1 MLTKSPANSLFS
13 KFRPVEVKAGQPRP
27 KIQNKILSLKKL
39 RFDHKKSLTP
49 ALSKPGLSA
58 LFWSTVLSGA
68 QFFLAHFLCPKPQTA
83 IWAVLADVLDFRA
96 EKDRKR
102 RNLGDQAD
110 ATLTHLKALILIHNN
125 NTSKIKNGACHQPG
139 PACRPVSAV
148 DRRPG
153 ERNFFSELD
162 QEKDR
167 GSLSQAWGGGRWDR
181 GGRLGA

>member
-1 MLTKSPANSLFS
+1 MGPQDPKQDTEPKKSSDLTT
-13 KFRPVEVKAGQPRP
+13 
-27 KIQNKILSLKKL
+27 
-39 RFDHKKSLTP
+39 KKSLTP

-68 QFFLAHFLCPKPQTA
+68 QIFLAHFCAQNLRPQYGRCSLTSRIFAPK
-83 IWAVLADVLDFRA
+83 
-96 EKDRKR
+96 KR
-102 RNLGDQAD
+102 PKKRNLGCQAAD
-110 ATLTHLKALILIHNN
+110 TLTHLKALILIHNN

-139 PACRPVSAV
+139 PACRPVSVV

-167 GSLSQAWGGGRWDR
+167 GSLSQAWGGGSWD
-181 GGRLGA
+181 

>member
-1 MLTKSPANSLFS
+1 M
-13 KFRPVEVKAGQPRP
+13 
-27 KIQNKILSLKKL
+27 
-39 RFDHKKSLTP
+39 
-49 ALSKPGLSA
+49 
-58 LFWSTVLSGA
+58 
-68 QFFLAHFLCPKPQTA
+68 
-83 IWAVLADVLDFRA
+83 LADVLDFRA

-102 RNLGDQAD
+102 RNLGGQAD

>member
-1 MLTKSPANSLFS
+1 M
-13 KFRPVEVKAGQPRP
+13 
-27 KIQNKILSLKKL
+27 
-39 RFDHKKSLTP
+39 
-49 ALSKPGLSA
+49 
-58 LFWSTVLSGA
+58 
-68 QFFLAHFLCPKPQTA
+68 
-83 IWAVLADVLDFRA
+83 LADVLDFRA

-102 RNLGDQAD
+102 RNLGGQAD

-181 GGRLGA
+181 GGRLGAKLARTEAATVQLYKIRNSISSLELFINSAVILKYTIGNHIHGFIHKYY

>member
-1 MLTKSPANSLFS
+1 M
-13 KFRPVEVKAGQPRP
+13 G
-27 KIQNKILSLKKL
+27 
-39 RFDHKKSLTP
+39 
-49 ALSKPGLSA
+49 
-58 LFWSTVLSGA
+58 
-68 QFFLAHFLCPKPQTA
+68 TA

-96 EKDRKR
+96 EKDRER

-162 QEKDR
+162 QENDR
-167 GSLSQAWGGGRWDR
+167 GSLSQAWGGWAVGPRRSSCGITSWS
-181 GGRLGA
+181 

>member
-1 MLTKSPANSLFS
+1 M
-13 KFRPVEVKAGQPRP
+13 
-27 KIQNKILSLKKL
+27 
-39 RFDHKKSLTP
+39 
-49 ALSKPGLSA
+49 
-58 LFWSTVLSGA
+58 
-68 QFFLAHFLCPKPQTA
+68 
-83 IWAVLADVLDFRA
+83 LADVLDFRA

-181 GGRLGA
+181 GGRLGALLARAEAATVQLYKIRNSISSIGIVH

>member
-1 MLTKSPANSLFS
+1 M
-13 KFRPVEVKAGQPRP
+13 G
-27 KIQNKILSLKKL
+27 KILSLKKL
-39 RFDHKKSLTP
+39 RFDHEKSLTP

-68 QFFLAHFLCPKPQTA
+68 QIFLAHFLCPKPKTA

-96 EKDRKR
+96 EKDRQR
-102 RNLGDQAD
+102 RNLGGQAAD
-110 ATLTHLKALILIHNN
+110 TLTHLKALILIHNN
-125 NTSKIKNGACHQPG
+125 TSKIKNGACLQPG
-139 PACRPVSAV
+139 PARRPVSAV

-181 GGRLGA
+181 GGRLGALLARAEAAAAPLYKIRNSISLIGIVP

>member
-1 MLTKSPANSLFS
+1 M
-13 KFRPVEVKAGQPRP
+13 G
-27 KIQNKILSLKKL
+27 KILSLKKL
-39 RFDHKKSLTP
+39 RFDHEKSLTP

-68 QFFLAHFLCPKPQTA
+68 QIFLAHFCAQNLRPQYGRCSLTSRIFAPK
-83 IWAVLADVLDFRA
+83 
-96 EKDRKR
+96 KDQNR
-102 RNLGDQAD
+102 RNLGGQAAD
-110 ATLTHLKALILIHNN
+110 TLTHLKALILIHNKN
-125 NTSKIKNGACHQPG
+125 KNGACHQPG